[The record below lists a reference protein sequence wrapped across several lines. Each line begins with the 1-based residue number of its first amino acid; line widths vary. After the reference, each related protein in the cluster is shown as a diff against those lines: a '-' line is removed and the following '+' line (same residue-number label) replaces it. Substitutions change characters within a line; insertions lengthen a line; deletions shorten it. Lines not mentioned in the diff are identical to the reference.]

1 MQAHFLRFLGLLFF
15 CWTLLGSCEFINP
28 KEEIPAY
35 IYVVPFQ
42 LKTDPT
48 AQGSASEKITEV
60 WLTVNDEFLG
70 VYRLPSLIP
79 VLKTGSTKIKLEAGI
94 KENGISTTP
103 DIYPFYQPFETQVDL
118 QPNEVDTLRP
128 KTAYK
133 ANVKFSILENF
144 ERAPHTFDALIGGQ
158 AYSRITITNVGAF
171 EGSSGLIN
179 LNEQNPAVVL
189 GSVNKV
195 SGLLDKGTV
204 VFLEANYKAEA
215 QAAFGV
221 IPLPFSGDPQ
231 LVYAGGFNPSATWN
245 KIYFNLTKVVFDSK
259 AKEFQIILRAELP
272 TKDGAIT
279 LNTARIWL
287 DNIKL
292 VHY

>member
-1 MQAHFLRFLGLLFF
+1 MLLRFSGLLSFTLTL
-15 CWTLLGSCEFINP
+15 TLLGSCELVNP
-28 KEEIPAY
+28 EEPIPAY
-35 IYVVPFQ
+35 IYVTPFRFT
-42 LKTDPT
+42 TDPVT
-48 AQGSASEKITEV
+48 QGSASEKITEV

-79 VLKTGSTKIKLEAGI
+79 ILTKGAAKIKLEAGV
-94 KENGISTTP
+94 KENGISTVP

-118 QPNEVDTLRP
+118 QPNAVDTLRP

-133 ANVKFSILENF
+133 SNVKFSILESF
-144 ERAPHTFDALIGGQ
+144 ERTPQTFDALIGGQ
-158 AYSRITITNVGAF
+158 AFSRITLTKDGAF
-171 EGSSGLIN
+171 EGSSGILN
-179 LNEQNPAVVL
+179 LNDQNPAVVL
-189 GSVNKV
+189 GSANKV

-204 VFLEANYKAEA
+204 VYLEANYKAEA

-221 IPLPFSGDPQ
+221 IPLPINGDPQ
-231 LVYAGGFNPSATWN
+231 LVYAAGFNPSSTWN
-245 KIYFNLTKVVFDSK
+245 KIYFNMTKVVFDSK

-272 TKDGAIT
+272 TKDGVLT
-279 LNTARIWL
+279 QNTARIWL